1 MAVQFFDRQDQTNSL
16 NGARIGDREEL
27 LKVLDGLRSR
37 EPFFCELV
45 GENGYNL
52 LLGVGRTIG
61 CAQYSPSDGST
72 PYLMAVATNEQGSNE
87 YMEFL
92 TANTP
97 SPVPRRYCVPFETA
111 KQIAAH
117 FVETGNRW
125 PSVSWEEI

>member
-1 MAVQFFDRQDQTNSL
+1 MAVQFFDRQDKSNPL
-16 NGARIGDREEL
+16 NGATIDDKEEL
-27 LKVLDGLRSR
+27 LKVLDALRSR

-52 LLGVGRTIG
+52 LLGVGRDIG

-72 PYLMAVATNEQGSNE
+72 PYLMAVAATNQDSNE
-87 YMEFL
+87 YMDFL

-97 SPVPRRYCVPFETA
+97 SPVPRRYCVPFEAA

-117 FVETGNRW
+117 FIETGNCW
-125 PSVSWEEI
+125 PGVSWEQI